1 MKTPR
6 HTTPARPSAPS
17 APPAQQRAQFH
28 RDLEALEDQTQGMSA
43 LARQSLELSMR
54 ALARKDAALCE
65 SVIAG
70 DDELDQQYH
79 QITRRAIDLLARQQ
93 PVASDLRLLVALI
106 HMALHLERIGDMAV
120 NVAEAGRT
128 AMSLPANPA
137 IVQHLHDMGDAAAS
151 MTDLAAQAFRERDR
165 NACERLSKLDE
176 RIDRLNRDMINHVLA
191 CSDDGQ
197 QLEWAIRM
205 MQVSRYLERA
215 ADHAVDIAEQA
226 WFLMTGELRELD

>member
-1 MKTPR
+1 MNILR
-6 HTTPARPSAPS
+6 HTTPARPSP
-17 APPAQQRAQFH
+17 PPAQQRAQFH
-28 RDLEALEDQTQGMSA
+28 RDLEALEEQTQGMAA
-43 LARQSLELSMR
+43 LARQSLGLSVR
-54 ALARKDAALCE
+54 ALVRKDPALCE

-70 DDELDQQYH
+70 DDELDQQYQ

-106 HMALHLERIGDMAV
+106 HTALHLERIGDMAV
-120 NVAEAGRT
+120 NVAQAARA
-128 AMSLPANPA
+128 AMSLPVNPA
-137 IVQHLHDMGDAAAS
+137 IVQRLHDMGDAAAS
-151 MTDLAAQAFRERDR
+151 MTDLAALAFSQRDR
-165 NACERLSKLDE
+165 NACERLPTLDE
-176 RIDRLNRDMINHVLA
+176 RIDQINRDMITHVLA